1 MALVEHLKHV
11 RAACTVALTGSSV
24 AAAQVLH
31 LSQSSVTRAVLALEA
46 ALQQVIFDR
55 SGRGMVPTPQ
65 WNDLLQRCNRAF
77 QHMAAAAAGS
87 RRSAR
92 NEGPNW
98 MSSRLA
104 LGIGPRHLRV
114 LMSLATTGSETVS
127 AAELE
132 ISQSAVHQTL
142 AQLEHLGEREL
153 FARSR
158 QHGLRMTE
166 FGVQVMRA
174 CKLCL
179 SELEQADE
187 VLAALSGRVEGR
199 IVIGTLPFSVG
210 PLLPEAVNRVMRALP
225 GLRITVIDGTYDA
238 LIHQLRDAEIDL
250 MIGALRPQFAIQGL
264 VQETLFIDRLAV
276 VARAAHPLAR
286 RKKLKWADLRD
297 AQWIMPMPNTP
308 AQTVF
313 ERVLASGG
321 LPLPAPEMRVNSA
334 LMMQS
339 LLMQSERLAMMSP
352 RQIRSEIE
360 AGLFVVLPLPLPDAV
375 RTIGLVRRADMLL
388 TPGMQSL
395 LATCRQVAGEIAGEN
410 ASE

>member
-1 MALVEHLKHV
+1 MALVEHLKYV

-24 AAAQVLH
+24 GAAQALH

-46 ALQQVIFDR
+46 AVQQVIFDR

-65 WNDLLQRCNRAF
+65 WSGLLQRCNRAF
-77 QHMAAAAAGS
+77 QHMSTAS
-87 RRSAR
+87 TRKSAR
-92 NEGPNW
+92 NEMPNW
-98 MSSRLA
+98 MSCRLA
-104 LGIGPRHLRV
+104 MGIGPRHMRV
-114 LMSLATTGSETVS
+114 LMSLAITGSETIS
-127 AAELE
+127 GAELG

-142 AQLEHLGEREL
+142 AQLEHLSEREL

-166 FGVQVMRA
+166 FGAQVIHG

-179 SELEQADE
+179 SELQQADE
-187 VLAALSGRVEGR
+187 VLAALSGRTEGR

-210 PLLPEAVNRVMRALP
+210 PMLPKALDRVMRALP
-225 GLRITVIDGTYDA
+225 GLRVTVIDGTYDA

-276 VARAAHPLAR
+276 VARAGHLLAQ
-286 RKKLKWADLRD
+286 RKKLKWTDLRD

-308 AQTVF
+308 AQMVF
-313 ERVLASGG
+313 ERVLRSGG

-375 RTIGLVRRADMLL
+375 RTIGLIRRADVLL

-395 LATCRQVAGEIAGEN
+395 LATCRQVAGEIASEN
-410 ASE
+410 AQE